1 MPLQIIKD
9 ISLVYTSK
17 NIHSMKI
24 MMMIIGN
31 NIGIWSQD
39 LCFILKESC

>member
-24 MMMIIGN
+24 MMMIIGK